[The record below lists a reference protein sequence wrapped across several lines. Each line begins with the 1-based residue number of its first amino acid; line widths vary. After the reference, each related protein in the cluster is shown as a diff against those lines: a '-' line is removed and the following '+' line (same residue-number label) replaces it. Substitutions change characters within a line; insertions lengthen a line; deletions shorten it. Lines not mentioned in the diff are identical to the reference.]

1 MKRHAE
7 AVEEALAYR
16 ESAFAKLSQRVINEK
31 EVEDS
36 NLLSRIGLLENELET
51 RRQDVDSM
59 SNLLS
64 GEDAVIEL
72 LVEELS

>member
-1 MKRHAE
+1 M
-7 AVEEALAYR
+7 
-16 ESAFAKLSQRVINEK
+16 
-31 EVEDS
+31 EDS